1 MDKMERQDFEMYRLL
16 RDKLEHRC
24 ERLCRL
30 YAEQYYDVDRD
41 DRQIYINNVELG
53 KSGRILI
60 NFSDGTVEEMLYLP
74 PEYLWRTDEEV
85 KVLMRLD
92 RDRKEEDLKN
102 IREQHE
108 GK

>member
-1 MDKMERQDFEMYRLL
+1 MDRMERQDFELYKQL
-16 RDKLEHRC
+16 REKLELRC
-24 ERLCRL
+24 ERLCHI
-30 YAEQYYDVDRD
+30 YAEQYYDLDRD
-41 DRQIYINNVELG
+41 DREIYINNVELG

-85 KVLMRLD
+85 RVLMRLD
-92 RDRKEEDLKN
+92 RDRKEESLKS
-102 IREQHE
+102 IREHHT